1 MSLAGMSTLWLSRRA
16 SHSLSGNLWIALSET
31 KCAPTA
37 RFAALK
43 QAGVRTS
50 KSRSTKRPNSDCG
63 RACQALTRQPR
74 RVGRWRSR
82 IELGLRRLQ
91 RRPKRAAVDGSGTR
105 RWR

>member
-43 QAGVRTS
+43 QARSAHFQVRD
-50 KSRSTKRPNSDCG
+50 RLSDLTPT
-63 RACQALTRQPR
+63 AAALVRC
-74 RVGRWRSR
+74 
-82 IELGLRRLQ
+82 
-91 RRPKRAAVDGSGTR
+91 
-105 RWR
+105 